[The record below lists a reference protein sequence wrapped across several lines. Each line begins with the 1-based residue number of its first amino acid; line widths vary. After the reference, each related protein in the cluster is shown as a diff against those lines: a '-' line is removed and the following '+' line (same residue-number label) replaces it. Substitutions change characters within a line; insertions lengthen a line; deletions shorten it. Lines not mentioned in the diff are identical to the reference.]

1 MIGFFDS
8 GFGGLTVLK
17 SVAGL
22 LPEYDY
28 LYLGDSAR
36 VPYGNR
42 SQAIVYDFTR
52 QAVDHLFRRG
62 CPLVI
67 IACNTASARALR
79 KIQQEFLP
87 AAYPDRR
94 VLGVIRPS
102 AEEIAEKGY
111 RKVGILATEGVVSSK
126 IYVEEIGQLNPA
138 VQVFQEACPLLVPII
153 EAGEKDWEGT
163 DLILKKYLGRL
174 FAQDRDIEVILL
186 GCTHYPIVRDHIVR
200 AVPPGVLVR
209 DQGPIVA
216 GKLRD
221 YLRRHPELDGRLTR
235 NGARRFLTTDQPG
248 KFEEMALV
256 FYGEPVRAEFAS
268 IESPCPDQARFLR
281 S

>member
-42 SQAIVYDFTR
+42 SQTIVYDFTR
-52 QAVDHLFRRG
+52 QAVHHLFQRG

-79 KIQQEFLP
+79 RIQQEFLP
-87 AAYPDRR
+87 AAFPDRR

-102 AEEIAEKGY
+102 AEEIAENGY
-111 RKVGILATEGVVSSK
+111 RKVGILATEGVVASK
-126 IYVEEIGQLNPA
+126 IYVEEIRQLNPSI
-138 VQVFQEACPLLVPII
+138 QVYQEACPLLVPII

-163 DLILKKYLGRL
+163 DLILRKYLGRL
-174 FAQDRDIEVILL
+174 FGQNHGIEVILL
-186 GCTHYPIVRDHIVR
+186 GCTHYPIIQNHI
-200 AVPPGVLVR
+200 AKAAPPGVLVW

-216 GKLRD
+216 RKLRD
-221 YLRRHPELDGRLTR
+221 YLLRHPELDGRLSR
-235 NGARRFLTTDQPG
+235 NGGRSFLTTDSPG
-248 KFEEMALV
+248 KFEDMAVV
-256 FYGEPVRAEFAS
+256 FYGESLHAELAS
-268 IESPCPDQARFLR
+268 LDSPCKERA
-281 S
+281 

>member
-8 GFGGLTVLK
+8 GFGGLTVLR
-17 SVAGL
+17 SVTGL

-52 QAVDHLFRRG
+52 QAVHHLFQRG

-79 KIQQEFLP
+79 RIQQEFLP
-87 AAYPDRR
+87 AAFPDRR

-111 RKVGILATEGVVSSK
+111 RKVGILATEGVVASK
-126 IYVEEIGQLNPA
+126 IYVEEIGQMNPSI
-138 VQVFQEACPLLVPII
+138 QVYQEACPLLVPII

-163 DLILKKYLGRL
+163 DLILRKYLGRL
-174 FAQDRDIEVILL
+174 FIQNRGIEVILL
-186 GCTHYPIVRDHIVR
+186 GCTHYPIIQNHI
-200 AVPPGVLVR
+200 AKAAPPGVLVW

-216 GKLRD
+216 RKLRD
-221 YLRRHPELDGRLTR
+221 YLVRHPELDGRLSR
-235 NGARRFLTTDQPG
+235 NGGRNFLTTDSPG
-248 KFEEMALV
+248 KFEEMAIV
-256 FYGEPVRAEFAS
+256 FYGEPLHAELAS
-268 IESPCPDQARFLR
+268 LDSLCKEWA
-281 S
+281 